1 MCLERGTTGAP
12 VAPPLETRYGA
23 GPVPRVTWV
32 VRFPSLA
39 PSFRWRTIGTVAF
52 AGVIQVVPVWNGS
65 YVGLYASVFL
75 VLVPVLTLAW
85 LCAAWLL
92 QSLCDLGAMR

>member
-1 MCLERGTTGAP
+1 MNVVFTSCLF
-12 VAPPLETRYGA
+12 VATASLA
-23 GPVPRVTWV
+23 AWIV